1 LRGELALRIDAS
13 LAHDLGPGTQLTI
26 KQNETCTVREL
37 LSCAPYKGGLF
48 VRLSGIGTRE
58 EAATLIGAEVSVP
71 REDLPAL
78 EDGQYYDIDLLGCS
92 VFSTDGELLGELKQ
106 VIPTGANDV
115 YVVVG
120 PKGEILVPA
129 INDVVREI
137 DATARKLVVESD
149 GLVWPEPPAKPK
161 GDDR

>member
-1 LRGELALRIDAS
+1 M
-13 LAHDLGPGTQLTI
+13 
-26 KQNETCTVREL
+26 
-37 LSCAPYKGGLF
+37 
-48 VRLSGIGTRE
+48 RLSGIGTRE